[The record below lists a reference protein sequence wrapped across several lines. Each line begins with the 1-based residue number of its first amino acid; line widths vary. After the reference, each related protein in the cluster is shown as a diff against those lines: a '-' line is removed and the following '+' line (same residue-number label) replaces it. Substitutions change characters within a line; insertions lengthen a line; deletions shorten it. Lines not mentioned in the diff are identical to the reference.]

1 MHSLDA
7 LRAGALLL
15 GVVLHSLMPFAPDMT
30 WMIMDEQNRAYA
42 MPTITVI
49 HLFRMTVFLILAGFF
64 GRMVVRKR
72 GMTRF
77 LKERTIRI
85 ATPVIVM
92 WPFAV
97 LPLGLISGAWYE
109 AHGLP
114 SPAAEGTFDTGHLWF
129 LWVLFECCL
138 IFAAVREIGHRLAPE
153 LSESL
158 SQKATAV
165 VTAPWGVLVLAIP
178 YFITQMWQGDTY
190 AGITAPPTLVP
201 EVSGLLAYM
210 TGFLTGWFIAR
221 RPGAIEEIAVPWK
234 IHLSVAVVTSFFVLL
249 LGGMLWIDIPGGGWN
264 IVLSAVSAVSAW
276 SWTYGLFGACI
287 NLLSKEREWVRYL
300 ADSSYWIYIMHL
312 TLVIGIG
319 ALLTNVSVP
328 AEVKLLVTMV
338 GATLVLTL
346 TYDLFVRST
355 WLGKWLNGKKR
366 DRVIFASR
374 KKKQPELSRHA

>member
-1 MHSLDA
+1 MHGLDA

-15 GVVLHSLMPFAPDMT
+15 GVVLHSLMPFVPGMP
-30 WMIMDEQNRAYA
+30 WMIVDEQNRAYA

-49 HLFRMTVFLILAGFF
+49 HLFRMTVFLVLAGFF
-64 GRMVVRKR
+64 GKVVVRKR
-72 GMTRF
+72 GMGQF

-97 LPLGLISGAWYE
+97 LPLGLISGAWYK
-109 AHGLP
+109 ANGLQLP
-114 SPAAEGTFDTGHLWF
+114 VTQGTFNTGHLWF

-138 IFAAVREIGHRLAPE
+138 IFAAFREIGHRLAPE
-153 LSESL
+153 ASETFSR
-158 SQKATAV
+158 KVTAV
-165 VTAPWGVLVLAIP
+165 VTSPWGVLVLAIP

-190 AGITAPPTLVP
+190 AGITAPSTLVP

-234 IHLSVAVVTSFFVLL
+234 MHLAVAVVTSFVVLL
-249 LGGMLWIDIPGGGWN
+249 LSGMLWMDMPGGAWN
-264 IVLSAVSAVSAW
+264 IVLSAVSAVAAW

-287 NLLSKEREWVRYL
+287 NLLSEGRAWVRYM
-300 ADSSYWIYIMHL
+300 ADASFWIYIMHL
-312 TLVIGIG
+312 PLVVGIG
-319 ALLTNVSVP
+319 ALLTGAPVP

-338 GATLVLTL
+338 GAVLILVL

-355 WLGKWLNGKKR
+355 WLGHWLNGKKW

-374 KKKQPELSRHA
+374 AKRQSQHGS

>member
-1 MHSLDA
+1 M
-7 LRAGALLL
+7 
-15 GVVLHSLMPFAPDMT
+15 
-30 WMIMDEQNRAYA
+30 
-42 MPTITVI
+42 
-49 HLFRMTVFLILAGFF
+49 
-64 GRMVVRKR
+64 
-72 GMTRF
+72 
-77 LKERTIRI
+77 
-85 ATPVIVM
+85 
-92 WPFAV
+92 
-97 LPLGLISGAWYE
+97 
-109 AHGLP
+109 
-114 SPAAEGTFDTGHLWF
+114 
-129 LWVLFECCL
+129 
-138 IFAAVREIGHRLAPE
+138 
-153 LSESL
+153 
-158 SQKATAV
+158 
-165 VTAPWGVLVLAIP
+165 
-178 YFITQMWQGDTY
+178 
-190 AGITAPPTLVP
+190 
-201 EVSGLLAYM
+201 
-210 TGFLTGWFIAR
+210 
-221 RPGAIEEIAVPWK
+221 PWK